1 MYKTCS
7 VCGKIHDINFQCH
20 KKQVKQAERTEQRTL
35 RSSRKWTDKSKDIRD
50 RSHYLCAVCFDQG
63 IINYQ
68 GTEVHH
74 IIKVKESPDSLLDD
88 SNLITLC
95 KYHHKKADRGGIPKD
110 YLFSL
115 AKKRDIP

>member
-7 VCGKIHDINFQCH
+7 VCGKIHDFNTQC
-20 KKQVKQAERTEQRTL
+20 KRQVNTTDSEQRTL
-35 RSSRKWTDKSKDIRD
+35 RSSRKWTQKSQDIRE

-63 IINYQ
+63 KINYQ

-88 SNLITLC
+88 SNLIALC
-95 KYHHKKADRGGIPKD
+95 KFHHRKADRGGIPKD

-115 AKKRDIP
+115 AKKRDMS